1 MERLVSGIKPTG
13 GLTLGSYIGAI
24 KQFIELQNK
33 YESYV
38 FVADLH
44 AITVPQDREELRKNI
59 KEMVGLYLAC
69 GLDYNNTTIYIQS
82 ENPYHTELSWILSC
96 NTYLGE
102 LNRMTQYK
110 DKKQKDTGDSLS
122 TGFYTYPVLMA
133 SDIILYDADIVPV
146 GEDQKQHV
154 ELTRDIVDRFNN
166 RYGNTFKVPKP
177 VIPESGARI
186 KDLQNP
192 TKKMSKS
199 DADIRGCILLLD
211 DNDVITKKIMSA
223 VTDSDNKI
231 YFDEIN
237 KPGISNLMTIYS
249 SFSNMTLEEVAN
261 KFKDSNYGAFKREV
275 SDIVIKTLEP
285 IREKYN
291 EISNSTLIDEVLDAG
306 IYKVIKMAQD
316 KLKQVKHTIG
326 LGR

>member
-211 DNDVITKKIMSA
+211 DNEVITKKIMSA

-249 SFSNMTLEEVAN
+249 SLSNMTLEEVAN
-261 KFKDSNYGAFKREV
+261 KYKDSNYGTFKREV
-275 SDIVIKTLEP
+275 ADIVIKTLEP

-291 EISNSTLIDEVLDAG
+291 EISNSSLIDEVLDAG

-316 KLKQVKHTIG
+316 KLKQVKGSIG